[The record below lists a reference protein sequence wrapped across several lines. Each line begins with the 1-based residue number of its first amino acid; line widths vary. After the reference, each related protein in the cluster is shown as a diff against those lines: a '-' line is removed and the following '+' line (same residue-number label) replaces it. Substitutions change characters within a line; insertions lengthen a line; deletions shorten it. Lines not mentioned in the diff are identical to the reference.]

1 MNDIYPADRKKLIII
16 GGGAVGLA
24 VATSVKRHSDY
35 DVLVFSSDSHASY
48 SQCGIPF
55 VIAGD
60 ISDFNSLLLRSKEFF
75 EEAGIDLRT
84 GTTVQSVDLANRT
97 VLAEGEKYNFDR
109 LVIATG
115 STPSIPGELKA
126 GALLENVFT
135 VRTLQDG
142 MRLEKA
148 LLKAS
153 NTVIIGGGAIGA
165 ELAAACS
172 GRGLNTLL
180 VNRSSS
186 LLSHNIDPDMADIVR
201 EHLES
206 LGVQILTD
214 HAPQA
219 LNGEDSVRSVT
230 IGGKEFP
237 ADVVIIS
244 AGVKPET
251 KLAADAGIM
260 IGPTGGIVIND
271 DLQVKLTDG
280 TYDPDVY
287 CGGEC
292 AQLQDLITGRP
303 LLSQLASTARRMAGV
318 IRDNL
323 IEKQSS
329 FGPVISPWVAVIGE
343 LEVGTV
349 GITTQVARLNGIDL
363 VSGLA
368 TGTTSAGYYPG
379 STRLYIKLLFRNRI
393 LVGAQAIGGKGI
405 KERIDGLS
413 LAISKR
419 TTVDE
424 ILNLETCYTPPVG
437 TLVDPLTYAA
447 KGALRKMSRVRK

>member
-1 MNDIYPADRKKLIII
+1 MNDIDPADRKKLIII

-35 DVLVFSSDSHASY
+35 DVLVFSSDPHASY

-60 ISDFNSLLLRSKEFF
+60 ISDFNSLLLRSREFF

-84 GTTVQSVDLANRT
+84 GTTVQSIDLANRT
-97 VLAEGEKYNFDR
+97 VLAEGENYNFDR

-115 STPSIPGELKA
+115 STPSIPEKLRS

-172 GRGLNTLL
+172 RRGLNTLL

-206 LGVQILTD
+206 MGVQVITD
-214 HAPQA
+214 YAPQA
-219 LNGEDSVRSVT
+219 LNGEDIVRSVT

-251 KLAADAGIM
+251 ELAADAGIM
-260 IGPTGGIVIND
+260 IGPTGGIIIND

-323 IEKQSS
+323 IEEQSS

-424 ILNLETCYTPPVG
+424 ILNLETCYTPPLG

>member
-1 MNDIYPADRKKLIII
+1 
-16 GGGAVGLA
+16 
-24 VATSVKRHSDY
+24 
-35 DVLVFSSDSHASY
+35 
-48 SQCGIPF
+48 
-55 VIAGD
+55 
-60 ISDFNSLLLRSKEFF
+60 
-75 EEAGIDLRT
+75 
-84 GTTVQSVDLANRT
+84 
-97 VLAEGEKYNFDR
+97 
-109 LVIATG
+109 VIATG
-115 STPSIPGELKA
+115 STPSIPEKLKA

-172 GRGLNTLL
+172 RRGLNTLL

-214 HAPQA
+214 YTPQV

-230 IGGKEFP
+230 IGGKDFP

-244 AGVKPET
+244 TGVKPET
-251 KLAADAGIM
+251 ELAADAGIM
-260 IGPTGGIVIND
+260 IGPTGGIIVND
-271 DLQVKLTDG
+271 DLQVRLTDG

-303 LLSQLASTARRMAGV
+303 LLSQLASTARRMAEV
-318 IRDNL
+318 IRDNI
-323 IEKQSS
+323 IEEHSS

-368 TGTTSAGYYPG
+368 TGTTRAAYYPG
-379 STRLYIKLLFRNRI
+379 STPLYIKLLFRNKI
-393 LVGAQAIGGKGI
+393 LVGAQAIGGKGV

-419 TTVDE
+419 TTLDE
-424 ILNLETCYTPPVG
+424 ILNLETCYTPPLG

>member
-1 MNDIYPADRKKLIII
+1 MNDIDPAGRKKLIII

-35 DVLVFSSDSHASY
+35 DVLVFSSDPHASY

-60 ISDFNSLLLRSKEFF
+60 ISDFNSLLLRSREFF

-84 GTTVQSVDLANRT
+84 GTTVQSIDLANRT
-97 VLAEGEKYNFDR
+97 VLAEGENYNFDR

-115 STPSIPGELKA
+115 STPSIPEKLRS

-172 GRGLNTLL
+172 RRGLNTLL

-206 LGVQILTD
+206 MGVQVITD
-214 HAPQA
+214 YAPQA
-219 LNGEDSVRSVT
+219 LNGEDIVRSVT

-251 KLAADAGIM
+251 ELAADAGIM
-260 IGPTGGIVIND
+260 IGPTGGIIIND

-323 IEKQSS
+323 IEEQSS

-424 ILNLETCYTPPVG
+424 ILNLETCYTPPLG

>member
-1 MNDIYPADRKKLIII
+1 MNDIDPADRKKLIII

-97 VLAEGEKYNFDR
+97 VLADGENYNFDR

-115 STPSIPGELKA
+115 STPSIPEELKA

-142 MRLEKA
+142 IRLEKA

-180 VNRSSS
+180 VSRSSS

-214 HAPQA
+214 YAPQT

-237 ADVVIIS
+237 AEVVIIS

-260 IGPTGGIVIND
+260 TGPTGGIIIND

-318 IRDNL
+318 IRDNI
-323 IEKQSS
+323 IEEHSS

-424 ILNLETCYTPPVG
+424 LLNLETCYTPPLG

>member
-1 MNDIYPADRKKLIII
+1 MNDRDPADRKKLIII

-24 VATSVKRHSDY
+24 VATSVKRHSDH

-55 VIAGD
+55 VIAKE
-60 ISDFNSLLLRSKEFF
+60 IKDFNSLLQRNKEFF

-84 GTTVQSVDLANRT
+84 GTVVGSIDLAFRT
-97 VLAEGEKYNFDR
+97 VLAEGKEYRFDK

-115 STPSIPGELKA
+115 STPSIPEKLKS

-135 VRTLQDG
+135 VRTLEDG
-142 MRLEKA
+142 IRLEKA
-148 LLKAS
+148 LQKAS
-153 NTVIIGGGAIGA
+153 SVAIIGGGAIGA
-165 ELAAACS
+165 ELAVACS
-172 GRGLNTLL
+172 KRGLDTLL
-180 VNRSSS
+180 INRSSS

-214 HAPQA
+214 YTPQA
-219 LNGEDSVRSVT
+219 LNGEGSVRSVT
-230 IGGKEFP
+230 IGEKEFP

-244 AGVKPET
+244 TGVKPET
-251 KLAADAGIM
+251 KLAADAGIA
-260 IGPTGGIVIND
+260 IGPTGGIIVND
-271 DLQVKLTDG
+271 DLQVKLTNG
-280 TYDPDVY
+280 TFDPDIY

-303 LLSQLASTARRMAGV
+303 MLSQLASTARRMAGV

-323 IEKQSS
+323 IDEQSS
-329 FGPVISPWVAVIGE
+329 FGPVISPWVALIGE

-349 GITTQVARLNGIDL
+349 GITTRIARLNGIDV

-368 TGTTSAGYYPG
+368 TGTTRAGYYPG
-379 STRLYIKLLFRNRI
+379 STQLYIKLLFRNRI
-393 LVGAQAIGGKGI
+393 LVGAQAIGGKGV
-405 KERIDGLS
+405 KERIDGFS
-413 LAISKR
+413 FAISKR

-424 ILNLETCYTPPVG
+424 ILNMETCYTPPLG

-447 KGALRKMSRVRK
+447 KGALRKMSKVRK

>member
-1 MNDIYPADRKKLIII
+1 MNDIDPAGRKKLIII

-35 DVLVFSSDSHASY
+35 DVLVFSSDPHASY

-60 ISDFNSLLLRSKEFF
+60 ISDFNSLLLRSREFF

-97 VLAEGEKYNFDR
+97 VLAEGENYNFDR

-115 STPSIPGELKA
+115 STPSIPEKLRS

-172 GRGLNTLL
+172 RRGLNTLL

-206 LGVQILTD
+206 MGVQVITD
-214 HAPQA
+214 YAPQA
-219 LNGEDSVRSVT
+219 LNGEDIVRSVT

-251 KLAADAGIM
+251 ELAADAGIM
-260 IGPTGGIVIND
+260 IGPTGGIIIND

-323 IEKQSS
+323 IEEQSS

-424 ILNLETCYTPPVG
+424 ILNLETCYTPPLG